1 MATVKK
7 SKKKLIVWIVIIA
20 IIISGVTGSIVYTSV
35 NKGKQEVSLNTIGTS
50 SITQTVSSTGEVT
63 AGLSRE
69 YKAGSVATVKQV
81 FVKLGDEVKKGETL
95 ATFDTT
101 SMDAQVA
108 SLNSAYKS
116 ASTSYNE
123 AVANQSNAAKQLKSV
138 NKQIKALEKKI
149 AKLNGSN
156 VATTTTTT
164 TTTKKAEQTTATT
177 TTNAN
182 TSFTFSTT
190 KKPSTTKATTVE
202 KCTGT
207 HNYKY
212 NGATSSKSASGH
224 TVRCTVCDDII
235 TVDHDYSVV
244 VSSKTTDD
252 YHVVRCSVCG
262 YEKYEVHKFSGSG
275 SSAKC
280 TICNRARPSIYSE
293 TDAQIAIAMV
303 YVAQLADQFEKLGAA
318 AEQIAEMKITL
329 EQLAKDL
336 ADVAEN
342 VNTMTIIF
350 STISEEVM
358 KQFAAGN
365 FSSDKIA
372 AAVGKAVSEAIKDG
386 MVEFIDNGAAVQMI
400 ETALKNVNWK
410 AIGKGISESDAF
422 QLTAAQIQIA
432 ALYAQQEVYT
442 VTSAASTV
450 NAQKEVVSTTKNAY
464 ETMKAARDEL
474 ANGWKADFDG
484 VITACDISN
493 GGQATALQ
501 TGIKLENMDKR
512 VVTISLGEYD
522 VHKVKVGMEAKVKTA
537 YGEYA
542 GVLESIAPTATG
554 GSSGSVLDSVGS
566 MAGISGLSS
575 LTASGAGVECK
586 ILVDEPD
593 ENIIIGFDAD
603 VTITTGNY
611 TDVPCVP
618 IESIVLEKEGTYV
631 YLYNEE
637 DETVTKTKITTGAT
651 SDTAYQITSG
661 LNIGQ
666 KIVATPA
673 TNYKSDTFK
682 VKVVDKK

>member
-7 SKKKLIVWIVIIA
+7 SKKKLITWIVIIA
-20 IIISGVTGSIVYTSV
+20 IIISSVVGTVVYTSV
-35 NKGKQEVSLNTIGTS
+35 NKGKEEVTLNTIGTS

-69 YKAGSVATVKQV
+69 YKAGTIATVNQV
-81 FVKLGDEVKKGETL
+81 FVKLGDEVKKGDTL

-101 SMDAQVA
+101 SLDAQVA
-108 SLNSAYKS
+108 SLHSAYTT
-116 ASTSYNE
+116 ASKSYNE

-149 AKLNGSN
+149 AKLSN
-156 VATTTTTT
+156 SAVPTTTKK
-164 TTTKKAEQTTATT
+164 TTTKKAQSTTSTT

-190 KKPSTTKATTVE
+190 IKPSTTKATTVE

-212 NGATSSKSASGH
+212 NSATSAKSASGH

-280 TICNRARPSIYSE
+280 TICNRTRPSIYSE

-336 ADVAEN
+336 ADVADN
-342 VNTMTIIF
+342 VNTMTIVF
-350 STISEEVM
+350 STIAEEVM
-358 KQFAAGN
+358 KQLSSGN
-365 FSSDKIA
+365 FSADKIA
-372 AAVGKAVSEAIKDG
+372 DAVGKSVTAAIKEG
-386 MVEFIDNGAAVQMI
+386 MVEFIDSGAAVQMI

-410 AIGKGISESDAF
+410 AIGQGITESDAF
-422 QLTAAQIQIA
+422 QLTAAQIQLA

-450 NAQKEVVSTTKNAY
+450 NAQKEVVNTTKNAY

-484 VITACDISN
+484 VITQCDITN
-493 GGQATALQ
+493 GSQATALQ
-501 TGIKLENMDKR
+501 TGIKLENMDQR

-554 GSSGSVLDSVGS
+554 GSSGSILDSVGS

-603 VTITTGNY
+603 VTITTGTY
-611 TDVPCVP
+611 TDVPSVP

-637 DETVTKTKITTGAT
+637 EGTVTKTKITTGAT
-651 SDTAYQITSG
+651 SDTSYQITSG
-661 LNIGQ
+661 LNVGQ

-682 VKVVDKK
+682 VKVVEKK

>member
-7 SKKKLIVWIVIIA
+7 SKKKLITWIVIIA
-20 IIISGVTGSIVYTSV
+20 IIISSVVGTVVYTSV
-35 NKGKQEVSLNTIGTS
+35 NKGKEEVTLNTIGTS

-69 YKAGSVATVKQV
+69 YKAGTIATVNQV
-81 FVKLGDEVKKGETL
+81 FVKLGDEVKKGDTL

-101 SMDAQVA
+101 SLDAQVA
-108 SLNSAYKS
+108 SLHSAYTT
-116 ASTSYNE
+116 ASKSYNE

-149 AKLNGSN
+149 AKLSN
-156 VATTTTTT
+156 SAVPTTTKK
-164 TTTKKAEQTTATT
+164 TTTKKAQSTTSTT

-190 KKPSTTKATTVE
+190 TKPSTTKATTVE

-212 NGATSSKSASGH
+212 NSATSAKSASGH

-262 YEKYEVHKFSGSG
+262 YEKYEVHSFSGSG

-280 TICNRARPSIYSE
+280 TICNRTRPSIYSE

-336 ADVAEN
+336 ADVADN
-342 VNTMTIIF
+342 VNTMTIVF
-350 STISEEVM
+350 STIAEEVM
-358 KQFAAGN
+358 KQLSSGN
-365 FSSDKIA
+365 FSADKIA
-372 AAVGKAVSEAIKDG
+372 DAVGKSVTAAIKEG
-386 MVEFIDNGAAVQMI
+386 MVEFIDSGAAVEMI
-400 ETALKNVNWK
+400 ETALRNVNWK
-410 AIGKGISESDAF
+410 AIGQGITESDAF
-422 QLTAAQIQIA
+422 QLTAAQIQLS

-450 NAQKEVVSTTKNAY
+450 NAQKEVVNTTKNAY

-484 VITACDISN
+484 VITQCDITN
-493 GGQATALQ
+493 GSQATALQ
-501 TGIKLENMDKR
+501 TGIKLENMDQR

-554 GSSGSVLDSVGS
+554 GSSGSILDSVGS

-603 VTITTGNY
+603 VTITTGTY
-611 TDVPCVP
+611 TDVPSVP

-637 DETVTKTKITTGAT
+637 EGTVTKTKITTGAT
-651 SDTAYQITSG
+651 SDTSYQVTSG
-661 LNIGQ
+661 LNVGQ

-673 TNYKSDTFK
+673 TTYESDTFK
-682 VKVVDKK
+682 VKVVEKK

>member
-35 NKGKQEVSLNTIGTS
+35 NKGKQEVTLNTIGTS

-69 YKAGSVATVKQV
+69 YKAGTIATVNQV
-81 FVKLGDEVKKGETL
+81 FVKLGDEVKKGDTL

-101 SMDAQVA
+101 SLDAQVA
-108 SLNSAYKS
+108 SLHSAYTT
-116 ASTSYNE
+116 ASKSYNE

-149 AKLNGSN
+149 SKLSN
-156 VATTTTTT
+156 SAVPTTTKK
-164 TTTKKAEQTTATT
+164 TTTKKAQSTTSTT

-190 KKPSTTKATTVE
+190 TKPSTTKATTVE

-212 NGATSSKSASGH
+212 NSATSAKSASGH

-280 TICNRARPSIYSE
+280 TICNRTRPSIYSE

-336 ADVAEN
+336 ADVADN
-342 VNTMTIIF
+342 VNTMTIVF
-350 STISEEVM
+350 STIAEEVM
-358 KQFAAGN
+358 KQLSSGN
-365 FSSDKIA
+365 FSADKIA
-372 AAVGKAVSEAIKDG
+372 DAVGKSVTAAIKEG
-386 MVEFIDNGAAVQMI
+386 MVEFIDSGAAVEMI

-410 AIGKGISESDAF
+410 AIGQGITESDAF
-422 QLTAAQIQIA
+422 QLTAAQIQLS

-450 NAQKEVVSTTKNAY
+450 NAQKEVVNTTKNAY

-484 VITACDISN
+484 VITQCDITN
-493 GGQATALQ
+493 GSQATALQ
-501 TGIKLENMDKR
+501 TGIKLENMDQR

-554 GSSGSVLDSVGS
+554 GSSGSILDSVGS

-603 VTITTGNY
+603 VTITTGTY
-611 TDVPCVP
+611 TDVPSVP

-637 DETVTKTKITTGAT
+637 EGTVTKTKITTGAT
-651 SDTAYQITSG
+651 SDTSYQVTSG
-661 LNIGQ
+661 LNVGQ

-673 TNYKSDTFK
+673 TTYESDTFK
-682 VKVVDKK
+682 VKVVEKK